1 MEIYTQKTKWK
12 LFLFLIAVVI
22 GIASLFVTSKLV
34 KDLSIEERK
43 KIELWAEGIRQ
54 LSDLERDDLDYSFI
68 LRVMEDNTTVPVIQT
83 DENNTVLYTLNIPE
97 KKIDSPE
104 KQAKML
110 AKMKKSKE
118 PIEVTFLDGK
128 KNYVYYQ
135 DSTTLLRLTYYP
147 YIQLSVIMLFIGIS
161 YFAFSQSRK
170 AEQDRVWAGMAKETA
185 HQLGTPTSS
194 LLACVDI
201 LKESDARP
209 DITTEIE
216 KDVLRLEKIATR
228 FSKIGSEPKLTP
240 QNLISVLNS
249 TIDYLQTR
257 ISSKIAITVG
267 YDKSDS
273 IIAKLNGT
281 LFEWVIENVVK
292 NAADAIQGNGEIHF
306 KITDNVQVVY
316 IDITDTGR
324 GIPKS
329 KQKTIF
335 QPGYTTKQ
343 RGWGLGLTLSKRIIE
358 DYHGGKIFVN
368 FSEVNKGSSFRIV
381 LPKK

>member
-12 LFLFLIAVVI
+12 LLLFLIAVVI

-97 KKIDSPE
+97 KKIDTPE

-249 TIDYLQTR
+249 SIDYLQTR

>member
-12 LFLFLIAVVI
+12 LLLFLIAVVI

-249 TIDYLQTR
+249 SIDYLQTR

>member
-12 LFLFLIAVVI
+12 LLLFLVAVVI
-22 GIASLFVTSKLV
+22 GIASLFVTNELV
-34 KDLSIEERK
+34 NDLSVEERK

-54 LSDLERDDLDYSFI
+54 LSDLERNDLDYSFI
-68 LRVMEDNTTVPVIQT
+68 LKVMEDNTTVPVIQT
-83 DENNTVLYTLNIPE
+83 DENNTVLYTLNIPS
-97 KKIDSPE
+97 KKVDTPE
-104 KQAKML
+104 KQEKML

-118 PIEVTFLDGK
+118 PIDVTFLDGN

-147 YIQLSVIMLFIGIS
+147 YIQLSVIMLFIGIA

-201 LKESDARP
+201 LKEGNARP
-209 DITTEIE
+209 DITLEIE

-228 FSKIGSEPKLTP
+228 FSKIGSEPKLIP
-240 QNLISVLNS
+240 QNVISVLNS
-249 TIDYLQTR
+249 SIEYLQTR
-257 ISSKIAITVG
+257 ISTKIAITIG

-273 IIAKLNGT
+273 IIAKLNAT

-292 NAADAIQGNGEIHF
+292 NAADAIQGSGEIHF

-368 FSEVNKGSSFRIV
+368 YSEVNKGSSFRVVI
-381 LPKK
+381 PKR

>member
-1 MEIYTQKTKWK
+1 M
-12 LFLFLIAVVI
+12 
-22 GIASLFVTSKLV
+22 

-110 AKMKKSKE
+110 AKMKKSKD

-249 TIDYLQTR
+249 SIDYLQTR

>member
-1 MEIYTQKTKWK
+1 LEIYTQKTKWK
-12 LFLFLIAVVI
+12 LLLFLIAVVI

-128 KNYVYYQ
+128 QNYVYYQ

-201 LKESDARP
+201 LKESNARP

-249 TIDYLQTR
+249 SIDYLQTR

>member
-12 LFLFLIAVVI
+12 LLLFLIAVVI

-228 FSKIGSEPKLTP
+228 FSKIGSEPTLTP

-249 TIDYLQTR
+249 SIDYLQTR

>member
-12 LFLFLIAVVI
+12 LLLFLIAVVI
-22 GIASLFVTSKLV
+22 GIASLYVTSKLV

-249 TIDYLQTR
+249 SIDYLQTR

>member
-12 LFLFLIAVVI
+12 LLLFLIAVVI

-83 DENNTVLYTLNIPE
+83 NENNTVLYTLNIPE

-240 QNLISVLNS
+240 QNLISVLNTS
-249 TIDYLQTR
+249 IDYLQTR

>member
-1 MEIYTQKTKWK
+1 MEIYNQKTKWK
-12 LFLFLIAVVI
+12 LLLFLIAVVI
-22 GIASLFVTSKLV
+22 GIASLFVTSELV
-34 KDLSIEERK
+34 KDLSTEERK

-83 DENNTVLYTLNIPE
+83 DENNTVLYTLNIPN
-97 KKIDSPE
+97 KKIDTPH

-110 AKMKKSKE
+110 ARMKKSKE

-147 YIQLSVIMLFIGIS
+147 YIQLSVIVLFIGIS

-194 LLACVDI
+194 LLACIDI
-201 LKESDARP
+201 LKESDARS
-209 DITTEIE
+209 DITAEIE

-228 FSKIGSEPKLTP
+228 FSKIGSEPKLYP
-240 QNLISVLNS
+240 QNLVGVLNS
-249 TIDYLQTR
+249 SIDYLQTR
-257 ISSKIAITVG
+257 ISSKIAITVS

-292 NAADAIQGNGEIHF
+292 NAADAIQGHGEIHF

-316 IDITDTGR
+316 IDITDTGK

>member
-12 LFLFLIAVVI
+12 LLLFLIAVVI

-240 QNLISVLNS
+240 QNLISVLNTS
-249 TIDYLQTR
+249 IDYLQTR

>member
-12 LFLFLIAVVI
+12 LLLFLIAVVI

-54 LSDLERDDLDYSFI
+54 LSDLEREDLDYSFI

-249 TIDYLQTR
+249 SIDYLQTR

>member
-12 LFLFLIAVVI
+12 LLLFLIAVVI

-128 KNYVYYQ
+128 QNYVYYQ

-201 LKESDARP
+201 LKESNARP

-249 TIDYLQTR
+249 SIDYLQTR

>member
-12 LFLFLIAVVI
+12 LLLFLIAVVI

-201 LKESDARP
+201 LKESDARH

-249 TIDYLQTR
+249 SIDYLQTR

>member
-12 LFLFLIAVVI
+12 LLLFLIAVVI

-54 LSDLERDDLDYSFI
+54 LSDLEREDLDYSFI

-240 QNLISVLNS
+240 QNLISVLNTS
-249 TIDYLQTR
+249 IDYLQTR

-281 LFEWVIENVVK
+281 LFEWVIENAVK